1 MFDPKLERQI
11 ELEAEMQGRGK
22 DSFRRAVLKA
32 KESGREDSTSY
43 GNQLIAHAIEPVAKG
58 IAAFL
63 EEANNGKP
71 GKKHA
76 AVKYLR
82 QLDPRITAFL
92 SLKCALRYIS
102 REAMLQFVA
111 VAIGAKIEDE
121 INYTKFEEENAAL
134 FKKMQKHVN
143 KSNHDSYKHRVMTY
157 AMNKYAIKTDGWT
170 NTDRLHVGQKCI
182 DIIIA
187 TTGYFE
193 VVSLNVGKR
202 IKTAKGSRSTT
213 VYKLTATKKVLDWI
227 EKKCARSE
235 LLFPE
240 CLPCIIP
247 PKPWTGPMSGGY
259 HTNHIPQ
266 RPLIKTRHASYIE
279 ELTNRVDEMSVVYEA
294 VNAMQNTA
302 FRINTKVFEV
312 MDKVWENGG
321 EIGKLPVREDLP
333 LPPCPKCGAPIEEA
347 RNHICF
353 EHDKET
359 HNNWKHL
366 ARNVHEQNAKMTSQ
380 RLQLVKTLTIA
391 DKFKDEEEIYFPYQ
405 MDFRGRV
412 YAMTM
417 FLNPQGPDY
426 AKGLLTFGKGKPI
439 TNQEGAKWLAIH
451 GANTF
456 GHDKCSLED
465 RFQWVKDNEEDI
477 LRVANDPLGFLW
489 WAKEA
494 DKPWQ
499 FLAFCFEWE
508 AFKREGYGFIS
519 TLPVHMDGSCNGL
532 QIFSLMLRD
541 KIGGAATNL
550 IPSADGKP
558 ADIYQVVAD
567 KVTGKLRELVCTG
580 EIVARVVKDTKGQT
594 KEVPYYDEK
603 DMARKWL
610 ELGLDR
616 KATKR
621 QVMVLPYGGTQQSCR
636 EYTEEYLKDRIAG
649 GAENPWGEDTFT
661 PSVFL
666 SRLIWDAIG
675 ETVIAARDA
684 MAFLQKLARI
694 AASEELPVTWR
705 TPAGMPVLQ
714 AYPDQNARRI
724 KTKLGDSIMYLTL
737 NEDSDKIA
745 KHRQASGIS
754 PNFVH
759 SLDAAALQ
767 LSIHAALK
775 EGVCEFAMVH
785 DSYGVPAQ
793 DAAIMAKCLRRVF
806 VEMFRD
812 HDVLGEFRQA
822 ISDLVSEDKQKKLP
836 PLPPVGDLDINLVL
850 ESDFFFA

>member
-1 MFDPKLERQI
+1 MIDPKLERQI
-11 ELEAEMQGRGK
+11 ELEAEMQGKGK
-22 DSFRRAVLKA
+22 DSFRRSILKA
-32 KESGREDSTSY
+32 QESGREDSTQY
-43 GNQLIAHAIEPVAKG
+43 GNQLIAHAVEPVAKG
-58 IAAFL
+58 IRAFL

-71 GKKHA
+71 GKRHI

-82 QLDPRITAFL
+82 QIDPRIAGFL
-92 SLKCALRYIS
+92 GLKCVLRSIS
-102 REAMLQFVA
+102 RQTMLQHTA
-111 VAIGAKIEDE
+111 VAIGTKIEDE
-121 INYTKFEEENAAL
+121 LKYTKFEETNKAL
-134 FKKMQKHVN
+134 FAKMQKHVN
-143 KSNHDSYKHRVMTY
+143 KSSDEFYKHRVMTF
-157 AMNKYAIKTDGWT
+157 AMNKYDIDWEPWS
-170 NTDRLHVGQKCI
+170 NTDKLHIGQKLI
-182 DIIIA
+182 DIIMQ
-187 TTGYFE
+187 TTGYIE
-193 VVSLNVGKR
+193 IVAIGEGKMVNTSKGGR
-202 IKTAKGSRSTT
+202 KTH
-213 VYKLTATKKVLDWI
+213 VYYINATQKVLDWI
-227 EKKCARSE
+227 GQKCARTE

-259 HTNHIPQ
+259 HTDFIQQ
-266 RPLIKTRHASYIE
+266 RPLIKTRHAAYIE
-279 ELTNRVDEMSVVYEA
+279 ELANRVDEMSVVYEA

-302 FRINTKVFEV
+302 FKVNKRVFEV
-312 MDKVWENGG
+312 LDRVWENGG
-321 EIGKLPVREDLP
+321 EMGSLPPRNDIP
-333 LPPCPKCGAPIEEA
+333 LPCCPKCGAPIEEA
-347 RNHICF
+347 KRHLCF
-353 EHDKET
+353 EEDKELLRK
-359 HNNWKHL
+359 WKYQ
-366 ARNVHEQNAKMTSQ
+366 ARDVHAKNAKLMSK
-380 RLQLVKTLTIA
+380 RFQLAKTLTIA

-412 YAMTM
+412 YAMPM

-439 TNQEGAKWLAIH
+439 TNEEGAKWLAIH

-456 GHDKCSLED
+456 GHDKCSLEE
-465 RFQWVKDNEEDI
+465 RFQWVKENEEDI
-477 LRVANDPLGFLW
+477 LRVASDPFACTW
-489 WAKEA
+489 WATEA

-499 FLAFCFEWE
+499 FLAFCFEW
-508 AFKREGYGFIS
+508 ADFKREGYGFVS

-558 ADIYQVVAD
+558 ADIYRVVAD
-567 KVTGKLRELVCTG
+567 KVTGKLRDLLCTG
-580 EIVARVVKDTKGQT
+580 GIVTKVTTNSKGVK
-594 KEVPYYDEK
+594 KEEPYYDEK

-636 EYTEEYLKDRIAG
+636 EYTEEYLKDRLAG
-649 GAENPWGEDTFT
+649 GAENPWGDDTFT

-694 AASEELPVTWR
+694 AASEELPVNWR

-714 AYPDQNARRI
+714 AYPDHKARRV

-737 NEDSDKIA
+737 QEELETLSKS
-745 KHRQASGIS
+745 RQASGIS

-767 LSIHAALK
+767 LTIHNALK

-812 HDVLGEFRQA
+812 HDVLAEFRQA

-850 ESDFFFA
+850 KSDFFFA